1 MNAERTTK
9 ASLSACGAIARAQDP
24 DRFYA
29 VLFAA
34 AEKREALFAL
44 IAFNY
49 EVARLREIISE
60 PLIGEMR
67 LAWWQE
73 VIDDIETPRAPRPH
87 PVAQALDAAYRGSP
101 FSLDA
106 LRQLT
111 EARSFDLHNDAMA
124 DLDALVSY
132 ARASGGNLARLM
144 AEVLLPASNQSAALL
159 AGAGAAGTSW
169 ALTGIIRSLRIHASR
184 GQMFLPARELGARG
198 ISPTS
203 VLAGTV
209 SGGLQVVVREILER
223 ARDELDEAR
232 KLKFGAALPAV
243 LYCAQL
249 PAYWRRMARVD
260 FDPFRSS
267 IERSDFARLTTLM
280 RAALFKKI

>member
-1 MNAERTTK
+1 MSEA
-9 ASLSACGAIARAQDP
+9 LSPCGASAREFDP

-29 VLFAA
+29 ALFAP

-73 VIDDIETPRAPRPH
+73 AIDDIEAARAPRSH
-87 PVAQALDAAYRGSP
+87 PVAQALDAAYRSAP
-101 FSLDA
+101 FSLDGM
-106 LRQLT
+106 RQLT

-124 DLDALVSY
+124 DIDALLSY
-132 ARASGGNLARLM
+132 ACASGGNLARLM
-144 AEVLLPASNQSAALL
+144 AEVLLSTSDQSSVQL
-159 AGAGAAGTSW
+159 AGATAAGTSW

-198 ISPTS
+198 VSSSS

-209 SGGLQVVVREILER
+209 SGGLQVVIKEITDLARIER
-223 ARDELDEAR
+223 DKAR
-232 KLKFGAALPAV
+232 KVQFGAALPAV
-243 LYCAQL
+243 MYCAQL
-249 PAYWRRMARVD
+249 PSYWRRMTRMD
-260 FDPFRSS
+260 FDPFRSP
-267 IERSDFARLTTLM
+267 IERSDFARLTTLLS
-280 RAALFKKI
+280 AALFKKI